1 MNIISHVLVDD
12 ETRLAWTTGDK
23 IPCAFF
29 ILGQRKMILILSDDY
44 SDQKDRAQFDHGLL
58 VRHFIDGGGAELL
71 RTMMTSPGVML
82 ISSWLR
88 ASNG

>member
-29 ILGQRKMILILSDDY
+29 ILGPRKMILILSDDY

-58 VRHFIDGGGAELL
+58 VRHFIDGGEG
-71 RTMMTSPGVML
+71 GVP
-82 ISSWLR
+82 SCFVP
-88 ASNG
+88 